1 MSFLRRF
8 SICNRVLYGFSL
20 MGLVCLLVGGIAS
33 WRLAA
38 LAASVDHLS
47 VGATSGLP
55 ASAVAQILSGVEQL
69 RWLGLLA
76 AAVLALTGVASGFI
90 VRASIKG
97 PIESTIQSVI
107 GMGRGDL
114 GSKISSPGRDEV
126 SWLNSEL
133 NSMRKKLR
141 EMVLAVRGS
150 SDSVNGSASELAI
163 GNGDL
168 SARTEVQAAALQEAS
183 SSMAQLAAALHANS
197 QLATEA
203 STLVHQANDVAGEG
217 GRLMN
222 EVVQR
227 MGEIN
232 SSARQI
238 SDIIQVIDGIAF
250 QTNILALN
258 AAVEAARAGEQ
269 GRGFAVVASEVRS
282 LAQRSGTAAREI
294 KQLINDSVAK
304 VSSGSNLVDEAGR
317 NMQAIVTG
325 VSKVSGLV
333 SQMAGAERAQSDDI
347 AQVHQVIA
355 QMDDMTQRNAALVEQ
370 ASAASRSLQEQSE
383 SLTSSVRVFE
393 LG

>member
-20 MGLVCLLVGGIAS
+20 MGLVGLLVGGIVS
-33 WRLAA
+33 WRMAA

-47 VGATSGLP
+47 AGATSGLP

-69 RWLGLLA
+69 QWLGLLA
-76 AAVLALTGVASGFI
+76 TAVLALTGVVSGFI

-114 GSKISSPGRDEV
+114 GSKISSPGLDEV

-150 SDSVNGSASELAI
+150 SDSVNGSASELAT
-163 GNGDL
+163 GNSDL
-168 SARTEVQAAALQEAS
+168 SERTEVQAAALQEAS
-183 SSMAQLAAALHANS
+183 SSMAQLAAALRANS

-294 KQLINDSVAK
+294 KQLINDSVGK
-304 VSSGSNLVDEAGR
+304 VSSGSQLVDEAGR

-333 SQMAGAERAQSDDI
+333 SQMAGAERSQSDDI

-370 ASAASRSLQEQSE
+370 ASAASRSLKEQSE
-383 SLTSSVRVFE
+383 SLTSAVGVFE